1 MVVICETTYKEEN
14 YDEFK
19 NYPFE
24 LDHFQKY
31 ALKHYLSDNHVLIT
45 AHTGSGKTLPA
56 EFAILQA
63 HKNGKKSIYTA
74 PIKSLSNQKFNE
86 FTEKYPHISFGIL
99 TGDIK
104 YNPEADCLIMTT
116 EILRN
121 TLFQKQNHEVEKDLL
136 SFNMNIE
143 DELEC
148 VIFDEVHYIND
159 ADRGKVWEESIMM
172 MPKKVKL
179 VMLSATINNIES
191 FASWVETNTKRNVA
205 ICSTNKRVVP
215 LTHYAYLSF
224 PKSFYKDMPSQEANE
239 IQNRISNPLVI
250 KENKNYF
257 NEDNITKLKKIK
269 NKASLKN
276 VYTKPSFV
284 LKNIV
289 TYLKE
294 QELLPA
300 ICFVFSRKNVE
311 KYAKQ
316 LNMNLIENV
325 NEVEQLCV
333 SILKKI
339 PNYKEFMETE
349 EYKTMIDL
357 LKRGIAIHHSG
368 IMPILRE
375 MVELLFAKGCIKVL
389 FATETFAV
397 GVNMPAKTVLFTSLQ
412 KYTSNDFRC
421 LLSHEYTQMAG
432 RAGRR
437 GLDKIGVVIHLL
449 NMFNEVPTNAEYK
462 NIVDG
467 NAQQLIS
474 KFKIHSNLLLR
485 IIYNQQSTE
494 DFITSS
500 MITKEIKN
508 EYNNTEKYIIEVK
521 EKRNTLYTNLKYYDD
536 ILKYT
541 ELIKTIENSKNKKRK
556 RLLQEL
562 SNYEENNKHIIK
574 EYEKYKQ
581 IMEYDSII
589 NDEIKKLQNI
599 DNYVKNTINIIVNH
613 LIEDNFLE
621 TSSEDNKLEL
631 TQLGIYATH
640 IQEVHSL
647 MMASLLYNNS
657 LNNLSYEEIAAFFS
671 IFTLVKVRDDY
682 KKITYNHIKNQ
693 NLYKVIESAEKTFKY
708 FYDFEEYNMIQS
720 DNNLD
725 IMFDLIE
732 EVYDWCFCKTE
743 QECREVLYR
752 VKEKGLFA
760 GEFTKAILKI
770 NNIANEL
777 EKICNLSNNM
787 ELLQKLQ
794 NIKKCTM
801 KYIVSNQSLY
811 LSFS

>member
-1 MVVICETTYKEEN
+1 MVIQCETTYNQEN

-31 ALKHYLSDNHVLIT
+31 AVKHYLSNNHVLIT

-121 TLFQKQNHEVEKDLL
+121 TLFQKQNQEVQKNLL
-136 SFNMNIE
+136 SFNMDIE
-143 DELEC
+143 NDLEC

-172 MPKKVKL
+172 MPKQVKL

-191 FASWVETNTKRNVA
+191 FASWVETNTNRNVA

-224 PKSFYKDMPSQEANE
+224 PKSFYKDMSCQEANE
-239 IQNRISNPLVI
+239 IQNTIAKPLVI

-269 NKASLKN
+269 NNASLNN

-294 QELLPA
+294 HDLLPA

-316 LNMNLIENV
+316 LNMNLIENS
-325 NEVEQLCV
+325 NEVEQMCI

-339 PNYKEFMETE
+339 PNYKEFMETD
-349 EYKTMIDL
+349 EYKTMMDL

-368 IMPILRE
+368 ILPILRE

-449 NMFNEVPTNAEYK
+449 NIFNEVPTNSEYK
-462 NIVDG
+462 HIVDG
-467 NAQQLIS
+467 NAQQLVS

-485 IIYNQQSTE
+485 ILYNNQDTE
-494 DFITSS
+494 NFVTSS
-500 MITKEIKN
+500 MITKEINN
-508 EYNNTEKYIIEVK
+508 EYNDTEKYIVEIK
-521 EKRNTLYTNLKYYDD
+521 EKRNKLYDTLKYYDD
-536 ILKYT
+536 ILNYI
-541 ELIKTIENSKNKKRK
+541 ELIKNMENSKNKKRK
-556 RLLQEL
+556 RALQDV
-562 SNYEENNKHIIK
+562 SNYEQNNPQVIK
-574 EYEKYKQ
+574 EYEKYKK
-581 IMEYDSII
+581 IIEYGTVIKDETTKLKNI
-589 NDEIKKLQNI
+589 N
-599 DNYVKNTINIIVNH
+599 NYVKNTINIILNH
-613 LIEDNFLE
+613 LVEDKFLKTNPE
-621 TSSEDNKLEL
+621 NNQLEL

-647 MMASLLYNNS
+647 MMATLLYNNS
-657 LNNLSYEEIAAFFS
+657 LNILSSEEIAAFFS
-671 IFTLVKVRDDY
+671 IFTLVKVGDDY
-682 KKITYNHIKNQ
+682 KKFSYNHIKNQ
-693 NLYKVIESAEKTFKY
+693 NLYKVIEQAEKSFQY
-708 FYDFEEYNMIQS
+708 FYDFEVYNMIQS

-725 IMFDLIE
+725 ITFDLIE
-732 EVYDWCFCKTE
+732 EVYDWCFCETE
-743 QECREVLYR
+743 QECREVLFR
-752 VKEKGLFA
+752 VKEKGLFS

-811 LSFS
+811 LAFS

>member
-1 MVVICETTYKEEN
+1 MVINCETTYTEEN
-14 YDEFK
+14 FDEFK

-31 ALKHYLSDNHVLIT
+31 ALKHYLINNHVLIT

-56 EFAILQA
+56 EFAIQQA
-63 HKNGKKSIYTA
+63 YKNGKKSIYTA

-121 TLFQKQNHEVEKDLL
+121 TLFQKQNQEVHKDLL
-136 SFNMNIE
+136 SFNINIE
-143 DELEC
+143 NELEC

-172 MPKKVKL
+172 MPKQVKM

-191 FASWVETNTKRNVA
+191 FATWIEQNTSRDVA

-215 LTHYAYLSF
+215 LTHYAYITY
-224 PKSFYKDMPSQEANE
+224 PKSFYKNMSSQEASE
-239 IQNRISNPLVI
+239 IQAIIAKPQII

-257 NEDNITKLKKIK
+257 KEENITKLKKIQ

-316 LNMNLIENV
+316 LNMNLIENA
-325 NEVEQLCV
+325 NEVEQMCI

-339 PNYKEFMETE
+339 PNYKEFMENE
-349 EYKTMIDL
+349 EYKNMMDL

-368 IMPILRE
+368 ILPILRE

-412 KYTSNDFRC
+412 KYTSNNFRF

-449 NMFNEVPTNAEYK
+449 NIFNEIPTNVDYK
-462 NIVDG
+462 HIVDG
-467 NAQQLIS
+467 NSQQLIS

-485 IIYNQQSTE
+485 ILYNNQNTE

-500 MITKEIKN
+500 MITNEIKN
-508 EYNNTEKYIIEVK
+508 ELNNTEEYIITSK
-521 EKRNTLYTNLKYYDD
+521 EKRNKLYNDLKYYDSVVN
-536 ILKYT
+536 YS
-541 ELIKTIENSKNKKRK
+541 ELIKNLENLKNKKLK
-556 RLLQEL
+556 RAMQDV
-562 SNYEENNKHIIK
+562 SNYEKDNPYVVK
-574 EYEKYKQ
+574 EYEKYKK
-581 IMEYDSII
+581 IMEYD
-589 NDEIKKLQNI
+589 NDIKNEIEKLENI
-599 DNYVKNTINIIVNH
+599 KNYVKNTISFIIEH
-613 LIEDNFLE
+613 LIQDNFLYKE
-621 TSSEDNKLEL
+621 EDNDKLVL
-631 TQLGIYATH
+631 SQLGIYATH

-647 MMASLLYNNS
+647 MMASLLYNNTFQE
-657 LNNLSYEEIAAFFS
+657 LSYQEIASLFS
-671 IFTLVKVRDDY
+671 IFTLVKVGDDH
-682 KKITYNHIKNQ
+682 KKISYNHIKNQ
-693 NLYKVIESAEKTFKY
+693 TLHKAINSTVKTFQY
-708 FYDFEEYNMIQS
+708 FYDYEIYNSIQS

-725 IMFDLIE
+725 ITFDLIE
-732 EVYDWCFCKTE
+732 EIYDWCFCETE
-743 QECREVLYR
+743 QECRNVLYR

-794 NIKKCTM
+794 SIKKCTM

-811 LSFS
+811 LTFS

>member
-215 LTHYAYLSF
+215 LTHYAYVSF

-257 NEDNITKLKKIK
+257 NEDNITTLKKIK

-682 KKITYNHIKNQ
+682 KKFTYNHIKNQ

>member
-215 LTHYAYLSF
+215 LTHYAYVSF

-725 IMFDLIE
+725 ITFDLIE

>member
-215 LTHYAYLSF
+215 LTHYAYVSF

-657 LNNLSYEEIAAFFS
+657 LNNLSYEEIASFFS

-725 IMFDLIE
+725 ITFDLIE

>member
-1 MVVICETTYKEEN
+1 MVVICETTYDQES

-19 NYPFE
+19 KYDFE
-24 LDHFQKY
+24 LDDFQKH
-31 ALKHYLSDNHVLIT
+31 ALKHYLLDNHVLIT

-121 TLFQKQNHEVEKDLL
+121 TLFQKQNREIQKDIL
-136 SFNMNIE
+136 SFNMNID

-172 MPKKVKL
+172 MSTKVKM
-179 VMLSATINNIES
+179 VMLSATINNIEG
-191 FASWVETNTKRNVA
+191 FASWVETTTKRNVA

-215 LTHYAYLSF
+215 LTHYAYLTF
-224 PKSFYKDMPSQEANE
+224 PKSFYKDIGNQEATQ
-239 IQNRISNPLVI
+239 IQSTIENPLVI
-250 KENKNYF
+250 KENKNFF
-257 NEDNITKLKKIK
+257 NEENITKLRKIK
-269 NKASLKN
+269 NKASLN
-276 VYTKPSFV
+276 CVYTKPSFV

-289 TYLKE
+289 TYLNE
-294 QELLPA
+294 HDLLPA

-316 LNMNLIENV
+316 LNINLIQNV
-325 NEVEQLCV
+325 NEVEKICT
-333 SILKKI
+333 SILKRI
-339 PNYKEFMETE
+339 PNYKEFMETG

-368 IMPILRE
+368 ILPILRE
-375 MVELLFAKGCIKVL
+375 MVELLFSKGCIKVL

-449 NMFNEVPTNAEYK
+449 NIFNEMPTNAEYK
-462 NIVDG
+462 HIVDG
-467 NAQQLIS
+467 NSQQLVS

-485 IIYNQQSTE
+485 IIYNNQDTE
-494 DFITSS
+494 KFIVSS
-500 MITKEIKN
+500 MITNEINNEYNDTEKHIIEIKEKRKTIHKEIKYYMEIM
-508 EYNNTEKYIIEVK
+508 EYTK
-521 EKRNTLYTNLKYYDD
+521 
-536 ILKYT
+536 
-541 ELIKTIENSKNKKRK
+541 LINIVENSKNKKRTRALK
-556 RLLQEL
+556 DV
-562 SNYEENNKHIIK
+562 SNYEEKNHHVVK
-574 EYEKYKQ
+574 EYEKYKKIQ
-581 IMEYDSII
+581 EYDSVISKECKNLDNI
-589 NDEIKKLQNI
+589 N
-599 DNYVKNTINIIVNH
+599 NYVKHTTDIIISH
-613 LIEDNFLE
+613 LIDDKFLQKNTE
-621 TSSEDNKLEL
+621 TNKLEL
-631 TQLGIYATH
+631 TRLGIYATH

-657 LNNLSYEEIAAFFS
+657 FDELTSEEIAAFFS
-671 IFTLVKVRDDY
+671 IFTLVKIGDKY
-682 KKITYNHIKNQ
+682 KKNSYDHIKNQ
-693 NLYKVIESAEKTFKY
+693 KLNNIIQNAEKTFRY
-708 FYDFEEYNMIQS
+708 FYDFEVYHMIQS

-725 IMFDLIE
+725 IMFDIVE
-732 EVYDWCFCKTE
+732 EVYDWCYCKTE
-743 QECREVLYR
+743 QDCRTIIER
-752 VKEKGLFA
+752 VKDKGMFA
-760 GEFTKAILKI
+760 GEFTKAVLKI
-770 NNIANEL
+770 NNISSEL

-787 ELLQKLQ
+787 GLLQKLQ
-794 NIKKCTM
+794 DIKKNTM

-811 LSFS
+811 LTFS

>member
-1 MVVICETTYKEEN
+1 MVIVCETRYNKEN

-19 NYPFE
+19 NYPYE

-31 ALKHYLSDNHVLIT
+31 AVKHYLSNNHVLIT

-86 FTEKYPHISFGIL
+86 FTEKYPDISFGIL

-121 TLFQKQNHEVEKDLL
+121 TLFQKQNQEVQKDLL
-136 SFNMNIE
+136 TFNMDIE
-143 DELEC
+143 NDLEC

-172 MPKKVKL
+172 MPKQVKL

-191 FASWVETNTKRNVA
+191 FASWVETKTQRNVA
-205 ICSTNKRVVP
+205 ICSTDKRVVP
-215 LTHYAYLSF
+215 LTHYAYLTF
-224 PKSFYKDMPSQEANE
+224 PKSFYKDISTQEASN
-239 IQNRISNPLVI
+239 IQNTIQNPLTI
-250 KENKNYF
+250 KENKNSF
-257 NEDNITKLKKIK
+257 KDDNISKLRKIQK
-269 NKASLKN
+269 KASLKS

-325 NEVEQLCV
+325 NEVEQMCIT
-333 SILKKI
+333 ILKKI
-339 PNYKEFMETE
+339 PNYKEFMETD
-349 EYKTMIDL
+349 EYKTTIDL

-368 IMPILRE
+368 ILPILRE

-412 KYTSNDFRC
+412 KYTSNDFRY

-449 NMFNEVPTNAEYK
+449 NMFNDIPINSDYK
-462 NIVDG
+462 HIVDG
-467 NAQQLIS
+467 NSQQLIS

-485 IIYNQQSTE
+485 IIYNNQDTE
-494 DFITSS
+494 KFITSS
-500 MITKEIKN
+500 MITKEINN
-508 EYNNTEKYIIEVK
+508 EYNDTENHIIELK
-521 EKRNTLYTNLKYYDD
+521 EKRNKIYGSLNYYENIVEYSNL
-536 ILKYT
+536 INT
-541 ELIKTIENSKNKKRK
+541 VSNSKNKKRK
-556 RLLQEL
+556 RLLQDV
-562 SNYEENNKHIIK
+562 SNYEENNPCVIK
-574 EYEKYKQ
+574 EYENYKK
-581 IMEYDSII
+581 IIECDSII
-589 NDEIKKLQNI
+589 KDETKKLENI
-599 DNYVKNTINIIVNH
+599 KNYVKNTTNIIISH
-613 LIEDNFLE
+613 LVEDNFLKTNLE
-621 TSSEDNKLEL
+621 NNNFEL
-631 TQLGIYATH
+631 TQLGVYATH

-647 MMASLLYNNS
+647 MMASILYNNS
-657 LNNLSYEEIAAFFS
+657 LNILSSQEIAAFFS

-682 KKITYNHIKNQ
+682 KKFTYNHIKNQ
-693 NLYKVIESAEKTFKY
+693 NLYKVIETAEKTFKY
-708 FYDFEEYNMIQS
+708 FYDFEVYNMIQS

-732 EVYDWCFCKTE
+732 EVYDWCFCETE
-743 QECREVLYR
+743 QQCRDVIYR

-811 LSFS
+811 LAFS

>member
-1 MVVICETTYKEEN
+1 MVIICETTYDKEN

-31 ALKHYLSDNHVLIT
+31 AVKHYLSDNHVLIT

-121 TLFQKQNHEVEKDLL
+121 TLFQKQNQEIQKDLL
-136 SFNMNIE
+136 SFNMDIE
-143 DELEC
+143 TELEC

-172 MPKKVKL
+172 MPKQVKL

-191 FASWVETNTKRNVA
+191 FANWVETNTNRNVA

-215 LTHYAYLSF
+215 LTHYAYLTF
-224 PKSFYKDMPSQEANE
+224 PKSFYKDISTQEATN
-239 IQNRISNPLVI
+239 IQNTIQNPLTI
-250 KENKNYF
+250 KENKKYF
-257 NEDNITKLKKIK
+257 KEENIDKLRKIQK
-269 NKASLKN
+269 KASLKS

-325 NEVEQLCV
+325 NEVEQMCI

-349 EYKTMIDL
+349 EYKTMMDL

-368 IMPILRE
+368 ILPILRE

-412 KYTSNDFRC
+412 KYTSNDFRY

-449 NMFNEVPTNAEYK
+449 NMFNDIPINSDYK
-462 NIVDG
+462 HIVDG
-467 NAQQLIS
+467 NSQQLIS

-485 IIYNQQSTE
+485 IIYNNQDTE
-494 DFITSS
+494 NFITSS
-500 MITKEIKN
+500 MITNEIKN
-508 EYNNTEKYIIEVK
+508 EFTTTENFIVSLK
-521 EKRNTLYTNLKYYDD
+521 EKRNKLHKELKYYDD
-536 ILKYT
+536 VLKYT

-556 RLLQEL
+556 RALQDV
-562 SNYEENNKHIIK
+562 SNYEKDNPHIVK
-574 EYEKYKQ
+574 EYEKYKK
-581 IMEYDSII
+581 IMECDSKI
-589 NDEIKKLQNI
+589 NNETKKLENI
-599 DNYVKNTINIIVNH
+599 KNYVKNTINFIISH
-613 LIEDNFLE
+613 LVEDKFLQREQE
-621 TSSEDNKLEL
+621 TNTLNL
-631 TQLGIYATH
+631 TQLGIYASH

-647 MMASLLYNNS
+647 MMASLLYNNAFQD
-657 LNNLSYEEIAAFFS
+657 LSCEEIAALFS
-671 IFTLVKVRDDY
+671 IFTPIKIGDNY
-682 KKITYNHIKNQ
+682 KKFSYNHIKNQ
-693 NLYKVIESAEKTFKY
+693 NLHNAIKSADESFRY
-708 FYDFEEYNMIQS
+708 FYDYEIYNSIQS

-725 IMFDLIE
+725 ITFDLIE
-732 EVYDWCFCKTE
+732 EVYDWCFCETE
-743 QECREVLYR
+743 QQCRDVIYR